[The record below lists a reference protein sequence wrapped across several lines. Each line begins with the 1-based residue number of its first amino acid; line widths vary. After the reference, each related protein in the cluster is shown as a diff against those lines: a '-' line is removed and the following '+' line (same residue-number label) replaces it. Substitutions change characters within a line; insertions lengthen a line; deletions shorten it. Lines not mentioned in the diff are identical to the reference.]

1 MSKIKA
7 KPFETNKQN
16 LFINSNHPDYKWMKK
31 HYNDP
36 DVSDS
41 EREWQDFDDSFIYV
55 KIGKHSLKY
64 IIPNVFPEHPTETIA
79 LVGKAKGDDFII
91 DKLVRCKFMYDSPD
105 IYEILGVVK
114 KENTEFNKDGVLV
127 LKQKEL

>member
-1 MSKIKA
+1 MKLIIKF
-7 KPFETNKQN
+7 FETNKEN
-16 LFINSNHPDYKWMKK
+16 LFIDANHLDYKWIKK

-41 EREWQDFDDSFIYV
+41 EREWADFDDSIIDV
-55 KIGKHSLKY
+55 KVGKHSVKY
-64 IIPNVFPEHPTETIA
+64 IAPNTFPKQATETIA

-91 DKLVRCKFMYDSPD
+91 YKLVRCKFMYDSPD
-105 IYEILGVVK
+105 SYEILGVVK

-127 LKQKEL
+127 LKQKKL